1 MGESL
6 TGRKPLETSESQE
19 KELSKKEG
27 IEVAKKND
35 IERLAS
41 ELGMDINMEA
51 LRQAQRDIQITLH
64 GGSKVSL
71 EQYEAL
77 LIHKMYEYFRL
88 GVMWKTKEMMK
99 KQTGVDDSLVKW
111 VLKEM
116 AEKELKFGLRPIE
129 HVIPLTGD
137 VYITIEGRRFYARQ
151 QGIDFSVKYETIK
164 DGSKDNIWEFK
175 CTVTLLKSG
184 VEYEGYGKASPAN
197 VFRKDYIPDMG
208 RKRSLAHALELAF
221 PLGVSAEDA
230 DMITD
235 FRMAEETAIEAKE
248 NGAKELV
255 NSLDEI

>member
-1 MGESL
+1 MRESL

-19 KELSKKEG
+19 KEQSKKEG

-41 ELGMDINMEA
+41 ELGMNINMEA

-111 VLKEM
+111 VLK
-116 AEKELKFGLRPIE
+116 
-129 HVIPLTGD
+129 
-137 VYITIEGRRFYARQ
+137 
-151 QGIDFSVKYETIK
+151 
-164 DGSKDNIWEFK
+164 
-175 CTVTLLKSG
+175 
-184 VEYEGYGKASPAN
+184 
-197 VFRKDYIPDMG
+197 
-208 RKRSLAHALELAF
+208 
-221 PLGVSAEDA
+221 
-230 DMITD
+230 
-235 FRMAEETAIEAKE
+235 
-248 NGAKELV
+248 
-255 NSLDEI
+255 